1 MIIALM
7 TMFIVVLLTGYYV
20 CCIVRHGNDQLTH
33 QVGMKGVWQYGR
45 DETQLLRGETPRV
58 L

>member
-20 CCIVRHGNDQLTH
+20 CCIVRHVNYQLML
-33 QVGMKGVWQYGR
+33 QVGMKGIW
-45 DETQLLRGETPRV
+45 
-58 L
+58 